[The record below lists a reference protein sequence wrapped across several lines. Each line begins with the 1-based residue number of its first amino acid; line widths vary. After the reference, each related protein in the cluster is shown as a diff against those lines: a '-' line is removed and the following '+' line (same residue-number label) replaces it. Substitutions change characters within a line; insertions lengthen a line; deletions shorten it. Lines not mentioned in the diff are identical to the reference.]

1 MCPTKIGPRWSSGLK
16 IKVVQL
22 LYRSPLNT
30 KVVSSNPPRDFNYK
44 FTRITSNADEYRG
57 SLVSLRLPPFIT
69 GHHEEVN
76 YAGNVVKMPKNQ
88 IKPCRRK
95 KYLFSF
101 ELSFLVCS
109 TVMIGKNCAVV
120 VVYSIKY
127 DILKFKVGYT
137 YNNSICIVRK
147 KENKLT
153 KDLFNTQ
160 VYVYHL
166 DEESKS
172 GIMSVE
178 KRATKGNGI
187 WPYGTQNEYLL

>member
-1 MCPTKIGPRWSSGLK
+1 M
-16 IKVVQL
+16 
-22 LYRSPLNT
+22 
-30 KVVSSNPPRDFNYK
+30 
-44 FTRITSNADEYRG
+44 
-57 SLVSLRLPPFIT
+57 
-69 GHHEEVN
+69 H
-76 YAGNVVKMPKNQ
+76 
-88 IKPCRRK
+88 
-95 KYLFSF
+95 
-101 ELSFLVCS
+101 
-109 TVMIGKNCAVV
+109 
-120 VVYSIKY
+120 
-127 DILKFKVGYT
+127 
-137 YNNSICIVRK
+137 IVRK